1 MKKLCYVATIPHV
14 VFSFLSNHIR
24 KAASSYDVSV
34 VSHSHG
40 AELLYDL
47 PIHYVSLPFE
57 RKISLWKDFAT
68 LCQLTRL
75 FRREQFAIVHSI
87 MPKTG
92 FLSMLSGWLARV
104 PFRIHT
110 FTGQVWATQHGFRRT
125 FLKLFDKLI
134 VKFAT
139 HILVDSFSQ
148 RQFLIKEGVLG
159 KDQGIVIGEGSI
171 CGVDP
176 ERFCPDFQ
184 IKANTRA
191 DLGIDF
197 KDTLILFLGRL
208 NRDKGILELAEAFS
222 TIAACRKNVFLLL
235 IGSEED
241 VDYEHVKLLCGK
253 NAANLRRVLFTS
265 EPQKYMAAADIF
277 CLPSYREGFGQVVI
291 EAAACEVPTV
301 ATRIYGIIDA
311 VVENETGLLVS
322 CGDSDLLAE
331 SLLKL
336 IDDPELRIQLGKAAR
351 KRVVEHFSSNSNSDE
366 LVSLYK
372 KLIDQM

>member
-1 MKKLCYVATIPHV
+1 
-14 VFSFLSNHIR
+14 
-24 KAASSYDVSV
+24 
-34 VSHSHG
+34 
-40 AELLYDL
+40 
-47 PIHYVSLPFE
+47 
-57 RKISLWKDFAT
+57 
-68 LCQLTRL
+68 
-75 FRREQFAIVHSI
+75 
-87 MPKTG
+87 
-92 FLSMLSGWLARV
+92 
-104 PFRIHT
+104 
-110 FTGQVWATQHGFRRT
+110 
-125 FLKLFDKLI
+125 
-134 VKFAT
+134 
-139 HILVDSFSQ
+139 
-148 RQFLIKEGVLG
+148 
-159 KDQGIVIGEGSI
+159 
-171 CGVDP
+171 
-176 ERFCPDFQ
+176 
-184 IKANTRA
+184 
-191 DLGIDF
+191 
-197 KDTLILFLGRL
+197 
-208 NRDKGILELAEAFS
+208 
-222 TIAACRKNVFLLL
+222 
-235 IGSEED
+235 GSEED